1 MGLSF
6 VVLTTLAIQLLEH
19 KNTVQIFN
27 LDNLTLGMRMQLN
40 TYTKSGPEAL
50 IPNIS
55 APES

>member
-55 APES
+55 AP